1 MADDKTVRIMDS
13 PDGGYG
19 WVIVLASIVIHIST
33 GAIYNAIGVLLV
45 ALNEYFDQ
53 GTEQVAWIASLCGV
67 MMCISGFGLGIA
79 QVSAI
84 VLIGKYFKR
93 RHAFAN
99 GAAYSGTAIG
109 MLCFP
114 PISHFLLEYYGWR
127 GTMFIVA
134 GLSAQI
140 FVCGALMTPPRT
152 MAKIQSQNSTA
163 SLPEPPLHRCTENY
177 EDEIDLHIST
187 PVNRNM
193 KGTAE
198 TEFLN
203 GISITRHNICSED
216 IHDEDH
222 FIKERTGRE
231 GKGESKVKS
240 NVVFSKLGIHLFA
253 ENRTFSL
260 ICIAQFF
267 EGCGSSTVTA
277 LLFARTV
284 HVGISKLNA
293 AFMLSILG
301 ICSLVCRVSHGLII
315 DLKIISATRLLG
327 IAIGT
332 YGVGV
337 LLNTTTSTYVVLMLL
352 AAVLGVADGTLQPLV
367 PICMRECVGIE
378 EMDLAFG
385 WDYFAMGLGYLVG
398 PPFGGWL
405 CDTTGNYDVAFY
417 ITGTVLIGSGI
428 LVVLAPLAGS
438 KKRRQNRN
446 WDILSKSDIVEKS

>member
-1 MADDKTVRIMDS
+1 MADDKTVRITDP

-19 WVIVLASIVIHIST
+19 WVIVLASIVISAAVGT
-33 GAIYNAIGVLLV
+33 IYNAIGVLLV

-67 MMCISGFGLGIA
+67 MLCISGFGLGIA

-84 VLIGKYFKR
+84 VLISKYFRR

-99 GAAYSGTAIG
+99 GTAYSGIAMG

-114 PISHFLLEYYGWR
+114 PLSHFLLEYYGWR

-134 GLSAQI
+134 ALNAQI

-152 MAKIQSQNSTA
+152 TTKIELRNSTA
-163 SLPEPPLHRCTENY
+163 SLPEPPLHRMN
-177 EDEIDLHIST
+177 DNGLALHN
-187 PVNRNM
+187 V
-193 KGTAE
+193 
-198 TEFLN
+198 
-203 GISITRHNICSED
+203 CSEG
-216 IHDEDH
+216 IHNEDH

-231 GKGESKVKS
+231 REKESKLKS
-240 NVVFSKLGIHLFA
+240 NNVFSKLGIHLFA

-267 EGCGSSTVTA
+267 EGCGSSTATA

-301 ICSLVCRVSHGLII
+301 ICSLVCRLSHGLII

-332 YGVGV
+332 FGVGV
-337 LLNTTTSTYVVLMLL
+337 LLNTTTSTYVVLMIL

-367 PICMRECVGIE
+367 PICMKECVGVE

-385 WDYFAMGLGYLVG
+385 WGYFAMGLGYLVG

-405 CDTTGNYDVAFY
+405 YDTTGNYDVAFY
-417 ITGTVLIGSGI
+417 ITGTMLVGSGI
-428 LVVLAPLAGS
+428 LIVLAPLAGS

-446 WDILSKSDIVEKS
+446 